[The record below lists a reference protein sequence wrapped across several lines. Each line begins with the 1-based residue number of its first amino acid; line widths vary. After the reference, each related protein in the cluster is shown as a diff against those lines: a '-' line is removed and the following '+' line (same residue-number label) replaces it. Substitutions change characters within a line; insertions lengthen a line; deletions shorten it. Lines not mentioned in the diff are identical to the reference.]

1 MTVTV
6 PLVLGVAAI
15 YLVYSTIYNLWFH
28 PLAKQPG
35 PLFARISGIPS
46 FYHACKGDRHIWSWR
61 QFQIYGDKFR
71 ATPNLL
77 LFQTPEAYNA
87 MFGHKANVKK
97 SPFYEVWRRNKH
109 DLNTL
114 GCTDVE
120 VHARRRKAL
129 SLAFTEQSVKA
140 TVPFVAR
147 HVDRWNE
154 LLPGETFGGEG
165 WSGPQNLTKWAD
177 YLLFDMFGDICFGSS
192 NNTKEPGSNDLKS
205 IPHNITRYLRFY
217 NPLAKSPF
225 RSLLL
230 WLKPRGLDLLM
241 KLITPKEIKAYF
253 AFTEGLAKSRIETE
267 RKNEAEKRPVAREDM
282 FHFLCTA
289 KDPETGDYA
298 LSTDNL
304 IADANLLTVAGSDT
318 TSATVTALFFFI
330 TRNPKVY
337 TKLVHEIRTNFN
349 DVEEIGSAPDLMA
362 KCEYLRAAVYESL
375 RLSPAGPSELER
387 TVLPGGIMIA
397 GEHLSGGIIIGV
409 PKWSLGRNEALWG
422 DYNSFRPERWIV
434 SDTNTQEEVN
444 HLKRSFHPFSKGVGS
459 CLGQKMAM
467 IQLCMIVGRT
477 LWRYDVRQAPGQNVG
492 EGRPDLGW
500 GQRNPG
506 HFQLR
511 DAYISL
517 REGPIIQFKKRV
529 L

>member
-1 MTVTV
+1 
-6 PLVLGVAAI
+6 
-15 YLVYSTIYNLWFH
+15 
-28 PLAKQPG
+28 
-35 PLFARISGIPS
+35 
-46 FYHACKGDRHIWSWR
+46 
-61 QFQIYGDKFR
+61 
-71 ATPNLL
+71 
-77 LFQTPEAYNA
+77 
-87 MFGHKANVKK
+87 
-97 SPFYEVWRRNKH
+97 
-109 DLNTL
+109 
-114 GCTDVE
+114 
-120 VHARRRKAL
+120 
-129 SLAFTEQSVKA
+129 
-140 TVPFVAR
+140 
-147 HVDRWNE
+147 
-154 LLPGETFGGEG
+154 
-165 WSGPQNLTKWAD
+165 
-177 YLLFDMFGDICFGSS
+177 
-192 NNTKEPGSNDLKS
+192 
-205 IPHNITRYLRFY
+205 
-217 NPLAKSPF
+217 
-225 RSLLL
+225 
-230 WLKPRGLDLLM
+230 M

-253 AFTEGLAKSRIETE
+253 AFTEGLAKSRIESE
-267 RKNEAEKRPVAREDM
+267 RRNEAEKRPVAREDM

-330 TRNPKVY
+330 TRNPKAY

-397 GEHLSGGIIIGV
+397 GEHLPGGIVIGV

-422 DYNSFRPERWIV
+422 DYNTFRPDRWIV
-434 SDTNTQEEVN
+434 TDTNTQEEVN

-467 IQLCMIVGRT
+467 VQLCMIVGRT

-517 REGPIIQFKKRV
+517 REGPIVQFKKRV

>member
-114 GCTDVE
+114 GCTDVD

-230 WLKPRGLDLLM
+230 WLKPRGLDSLM

-253 AFTEGLAKSRIETE
+253 AFTEGLAKSRIESE
-267 RKNEAEKRPVAREDM
+267 RRNEAEKRPVAREDM
-282 FHFLCTA
+282 FHFLCMA

-397 GEHLSGGIIIGV
+397 GEHLPGGIVIGV

-422 DYNSFRPERWIV
+422 DYNTFRPDRWMV
-434 SDTNTQEEVN
+434 SDTNTQE
-444 HLKRSFHPFSKGVGS
+444 
-459 CLGQKMAM
+459 
-467 IQLCMIVGRT
+467 
-477 LWRYDVRQAPGQNVG
+477 
-492 EGRPDLGW
+492 
-500 GQRNPG
+500 
-506 HFQLR
+506 
-511 DAYISL
+511 
-517 REGPIIQFKKRV
+517 
-529 L
+529 